1 VTSLQDLARV
11 LADHVQPAVRISGV
25 VDAASSSERFVRGL
39 SDHAA
44 LGDQLLISHG
54 DGPALAEVV
63 RVDRD
68 RVVAAPYERRSVAF
82 LGARA
87 TLQGRLTLRPGAQ
100 WLGRVV
106 DALGRPLDGAPA
118 PHPGSPRHVDADPP
132 PALSRAPLTIPLRT
146 GVRVLD
152 IFAPLVEGQR
162 VGVFAGSGVGKSTL
176 LGMMA
181 AAASFDVVVAALVGE
196 RGREVNE
203 MLDGPLKPHRDRT
216 VTVVATGDETAMMR
230 RLAPLTA
237 MTIAEHFRE
246 KGQRVL
252 LLVDSLTRA
261 AHAARDV
268 ALAAGEAPV
277 YRGYPPSVFAD
288 LTRLAERGGRDR
300 GTGSITAVLAI
311 LVDGDDLD
319 EPVADA
325 ARGTLDGHIVLSR
338 AIAGSGRYPAV
349 DPVASLSRLAP
360 RAFRPDE
367 VELTRRLKAM
377 ISRYEDTRDLRLLG
391 GHKVGADPE
400 LDRAVNLVPKIYEA
414 LVQSPTDPSS
424 RDAHAELSAILT
436 GRDNE
441 GQRGRRNAM
450 A

>member
-1 VTSLQDLARV
+1 MPALERLART
-11 LADHVQPAVRISGV
+11 LADHAAPAVRLSGV
-25 VDAASSSERFVRGL
+25 VEAASATERFVRGL

-44 LGDQLLISHG
+44 LGDQLLITHG

-68 RVVAAPYERRSVAF
+68 RVVAAPYERRGAAF

-87 TLQGRLTLRPGAQ
+87 ALVGRFHLSPGPE

-106 DALGRPLDGAPA
+106 DALGRPLDAMPPPA
-118 PHPGSPRHVDADPP
+118 PGPARVVDADPP
-132 PALSRAPLTIPLRT
+132 PALSRAPLATPLRT

-152 IFAPLVEGQR
+152 IFCPLVEGQR
-162 VGVFAGSGVGKSTL
+162 VGVFSGSGVGKSTL
-176 LGMMA
+176 LGMIA
-181 AAASFDVVVAALVGE
+181 AAARFDVVVAALVGE

-203 MLDGPLKPHRDRT
+203 MLQGPLAAHRERT
-216 VTVVATGDETAMMR
+216 VAVVATGDETAMMR

-237 MTIAEHFRE
+237 MTVAEAFRAQ
-246 KGQRVL
+246 GQRVL

-268 ALAAGEAPV
+268 ALSAGEAPV
-277 YRGYPPSVFAD
+277 SRGYPPSVFAD
-288 LTRLAERGGRDR
+288 LTRLAERAGRDR
-300 GTGSITAVLAI
+300 GQGSITAVLAV
-311 LVDGDDLD
+311 LVDGDDMD

-338 AIAGSGRYPAV
+338 ALAEAGRYPAV

-367 VELTRRLKAM
+367 IALARKLRGLVARF
-377 ISRYEDTRDLRLLG
+377 EDTRDLRLLG
-391 GHKVGADPE
+391 GHKAGVDPE
-400 LDRAVNLVPKIYEA
+400 LDKAVEVVPRIYEA
-414 LVQSPTDPSS
+414 LVQTPEDPPSPDAFGELAALLKGGDPE
-424 RDAHAELSAILT
+424 RT
-436 GRDNE
+436 KP
-441 GQRGRRNAM
+441 
-450 A
+450 